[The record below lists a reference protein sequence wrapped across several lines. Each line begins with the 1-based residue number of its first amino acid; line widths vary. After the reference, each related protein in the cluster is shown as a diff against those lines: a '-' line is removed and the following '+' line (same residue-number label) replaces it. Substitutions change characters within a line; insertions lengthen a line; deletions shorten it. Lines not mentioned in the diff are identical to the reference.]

1 MVVLFLFDM
10 CVYRRRRHLAQS
22 ERAHS
27 EPGDAVQSASKLSK
41 TSDSFATHAKLR
53 TRRVN
58 IRQTQR
64 SGDNSSVSSG
74 RLVVVVEKAYRT

>member
-1 MVVLFLFDM
+1 
-10 CVYRRRRHLAQS
+10 LAQS

-64 SGDNSSVSSG
+64 SGDNSNS
-74 RLVVVVEKAYRT
+74 